1 MRVLILGGSGFIGTA
16 VASLLARR
24 GHSVVA
30 LARPNAVRRGTYPG
44 VEWMAADIARLSSPS
59 DWRPLITG
67 VEAVVNCAGAL
78 QDGSRDDVAAVQFR
92 AMTALYEAGPR
103 LVVQISARTDGP
115 AADTTFLSTKRQ
127 ADAALVASGIAFV
140 ILRPAVVVGRNA
152 HGGSALL
159 RALAAFPLI
168 TPLAH
173 GNSRMQFVALDDIAQ
188 AVLDVLEGAIPPGSD
203 IDLAAEGTATL
214 AEAVATHRRW
224 LGLPP
229 VRTVNIPGFAAGVV
243 SWLADLLGYLG
254 WRSPLRSTALA
265 AAAGGV
271 AGHAAPAGRRLATLD
286 ETLTANTAGVQDL
299 WFARFYLLKPII
311 YGTLSLFWL
320 VSGLIALAR
329 FDVSTALLTAT
340 GVAPTTAAVLTIATA
355 LLDIALGLAVAVRRF
370 AVPAL
375 VAMIAVSL
383 AYLLSATA
391 LLPALW
397 ADPLGPL
404 IKVLPSIALA
414 LAALAI
420 YEER

>member
-1 MRVLILGGSGFIGTA
+1 
-16 VASLLARR
+16 
-24 GHSVVA
+24 
-30 LARPNAVRRGTYPG
+30 
-44 VEWMAADIARLSSPS
+44 
-59 DWRPLITG
+59 
-67 VEAVVNCAGAL
+67 
-78 QDGSRDDVAAVQFR
+78 
-92 AMTALYEAGPR
+92 
-103 LVVQISARTDGP
+103 
-115 AADTTFLSTKRQ
+115 
-127 ADAALVASGIAFV
+127 
-140 ILRPAVVVGRNA
+140 
-152 HGGSALL
+152 
-159 RALAAFPLI
+159 
-168 TPLAH
+168 
-173 GNSRMQFVALDDIAQ
+173 
-188 AVLDVLEGAIPPGSD
+188 
-203 IDLAAEGTATL
+203 
-214 AEAVATHRRW
+214 
-224 LGLPP
+224 
-229 VRTVNIPGFAAGVV
+229 
-243 SWLADLLGYLG
+243 
-254 WRSPLRSTALA
+254 
-265 AAAGGV
+265 
-271 AGHAAPAGRRLATLD
+271 
-286 ETLTANTAGVQDL
+286 VQDL

-340 GVAPTTAAVLTIATA
+340 GVAPTTAAVPTIATA